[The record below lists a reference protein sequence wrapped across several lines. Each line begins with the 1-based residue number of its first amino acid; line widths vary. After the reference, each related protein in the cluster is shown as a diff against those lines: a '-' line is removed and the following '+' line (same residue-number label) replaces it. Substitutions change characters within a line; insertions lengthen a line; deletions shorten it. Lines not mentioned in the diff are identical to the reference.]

1 MTDWSAL
8 IAQKKQ
14 AMASSTKNHATD
26 WSALIVD
33 AKKKAGTKFIG
44 PLEKDRPKRENI
56 AIEGPAPFEAH
67 AVAAAS
73 GDPKQKI
80 RAFAK
85 HRFPTLSTDEAEKRY
100 YMKDGEIWYIDND
113 GYERKEDT
121 ETGLERAIE
130 QIDPTEIKGKQFLA
144 TGLLEAPPAIVGT
157 GVGYATASP
166 TLGALAAGATRS
178 VESLVA
184 NVLADRDPQ
193 YKEAMIAGGTEAAA
207 GVVGD
212 FIAKKGIQAFDGLRN
227 AIATG
232 DTKMIQKI
240 VGEDIPGLKLPES
253 QAAIKEIARVAE
265 ENDIPLDM
273 AQLLQSQEAAA
284 LQKSILQSGGA
295 GAEILKQQGKET
307 AESTYGALTRQ
318 IEGIAPDMKS
328 RYAVGKEVA
337 ETAEAARES
346 LVSARK
352 EASGELYKEAFKE
365 QKPVEVLPV
374 VNSIDKAI
382 KNDLARGGQT
392 SKQLGRIRNMLVQDA
407 PENHPAVVEIDRLVK
422 NIDGPTKTK
431 SDLLDVRKR
440 LTEGAGILEDR
451 LKKLDSAKK
460 EISGILQNEK
470 LPPEQNVFLTDTI
483 DKLDAQMDAENP
495 IYKAAKAKF
504 SEMSDPINAFDKTIL
519 DVVRRL
525 DGDNVINA
533 PKRILS
539 GSYSDV
545 STIREAKKLIQEKSP
560 KVWDSVVRSFME
572 QELDTISDT
581 ISGRGVAEAYRKK
594 VWRPQMKKRL
604 KAALNEEQFKRIDD
618 FMGLVKSLS
627 ISVDSNSD
635 TALKQMATERRK
647 RMAGGKTGAAL
658 RKAGKITDLLKG
670 NLKEIAEEIE
680 TIRDPE
686 FSRKLA
692 LAFTSKNKDVI
703 RAINRQKKIN
713 PRTEKY
719 LRSFAQLV
727 GIVSG
732 RATYKSLGDDNLSSK
747 EDVLRYMEGPY

>member
-14 AMASSTKNHATD
+14 AIDSGTKRPETD

-33 AKKKAGTKFIG
+33 AKKKAGTKFIE
-44 PLEKDRPKRENI
+44 PFEKDRPKRENI
-56 AIEGPAPFEAH
+56 ATVGPAPFEAH
-67 AVAAAS
+67 EVAAAS

-121 ETGLERAIE
+121 ETGLKRAIE

-144 TGLLEAPPAIVGT
+144 TGLLEAPPAIVGS

-207 GVVGD
+207 GIVGD

-253 QAAIKEIARVAE
+253 QAAIKEIARIAE
-265 ENDIPLDM
+265 ENDISLDM

-307 AESTYGALTRQ
+307 AESTYDALTRQ

-328 RYAVGKEVA
+328 RYAVGKEVV

-382 KNDLARGGQT
+382 KNDLARGGKT
-392 SKQLGRIRNMLVQDA
+392 AKQLHAELKDFI
-407 PENHPAVVEIDRLVK
+407 K
-422 NIDGPTKTK
+422 K
-431 SDLLDVRKR
+431 
-440 LTEGAGILEDR
+440 LETMNDPDR
-451 LKKLDSAKK
+451 LKCPRPHGIESHQDTVTRFIRILRQISIVHIGQAVLVGTHGGVMKYFLIHLGYGTYQSLDWGSIDNCAHIKLLCDGIDFFIKETHGVSKK
-460 EISGILQNEK
+460 ES
-470 LPPEQNVFLTDTI
+470 
-483 DKLDAQMDAENP
+483 
-495 IYKAAKAKF
+495 
-504 SEMSDPINAFDKTIL
+504 
-519 DVVRRL
+519 
-525 DGDNVINA
+525 
-533 PKRILS
+533 
-539 GSYSDV
+539 
-545 STIREAKKLIQEKSP
+545 
-560 KVWDSVVRSFME
+560 
-572 QELDTISDT
+572 
-581 ISGRGVAEAYRKK
+581 
-594 VWRPQMKKRL
+594 
-604 KAALNEEQFKRIDD
+604 
-618 FMGLVKSLS
+618 
-627 ISVDSNSD
+627 
-635 TALKQMATERRK
+635 
-647 RMAGGKTGAAL
+647 
-658 RKAGKITDLLKG
+658 
-670 NLKEIAEEIE
+670 
-680 TIRDPE
+680 
-686 FSRKLA
+686 
-692 LAFTSKNKDVI
+692 
-703 RAINRQKKIN
+703 
-713 PRTEKY
+713 
-719 LRSFAQLV
+719 
-727 GIVSG
+727 
-732 RATYKSLGDDNLSSK
+732 
-747 EDVLRYMEGPY
+747 